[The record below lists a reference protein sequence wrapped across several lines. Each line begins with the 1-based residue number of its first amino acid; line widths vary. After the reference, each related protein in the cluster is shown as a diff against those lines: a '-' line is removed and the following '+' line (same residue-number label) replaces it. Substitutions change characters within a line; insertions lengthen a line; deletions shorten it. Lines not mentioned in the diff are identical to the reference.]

1 MICLRQVCASRVG
14 IPEHTLHR
22 TMNFLPDPQPAS
34 ATHWASLRLPRWG
47 ITALALCTALVCHL
61 PAFAANSGDR
71 KSPTPIKLRIVGGLG
86 GVNQFVRYEEPFWS
100 KDFAT
105 LTQGQATASIVAYD
119 KAGMRTHE
127 VLRLMQ
133 LGVVP
138 FGTALLAGI
147 ATQDSEL
154 NLVDLAGLNPDMA
167 SLRRTLTTARP
178 HLERVMRER
187 HGIEVLAIYVY
198 PAQVTFC
205 IKPFKGLSDL
215 AGRRVRVSN
224 VPQADLI
231 KPFGAVPVYAE
242 FGEIVAQMRSGNID
256 CAITGAMSGNTI
268 GLHEVATHL
277 HSGATTWGLSVFG
290 ANLAAWHALPE
301 SVRTVIKTQL
311 PKVEQAIW
319 ADSEKQTLEG
329 VACNT
334 GKGECVLGKP
344 GRMTEVKATPQD
356 EARLR
361 EAFRT
366 SVLPAWLER
375 CGNACVPVWN
385 TVMAPSVGVMT
396 QTLPAQR

>member
-1 MICLRQVCASRVG
+1 M
-14 IPEHTLHR
+14 HTFHHTINALPCPPDATALHR
-22 TMNFLPDPQPAS
+22 AKPGLRAWEA
-34 ATHWASLRLPRWG
+34 AT
-47 ITALALCTALVCHL
+47 LALCAALACHL
-61 PAFAANSGDR
+61 PANAAPPADG
-71 KSPTPIKLRIVGGLG
+71 KTPAPIKLRIVGGLG

-100 KDFAT
+100 KEFVT
-105 LTQGQATASIVAYD
+105 LTQGQATATIVAYD

-138 FGTALLAGI
+138 FGTALIAGI
-147 ATQDSEL
+147 SAQDPEL
-154 NLVDLAGLNPDMA
+154 VAVDLAGLNPDMA
-167 SLRRTLTTARP
+167 SLRRSVTAFRP

-187 HGIEVLAIYVY
+187 HGVEVLAVYVY

-205 IKPFKGLSDL
+205 TKPFKGLSDL

-224 VPQADLI
+224 AAQADLI

-242 FGEIVAQMRSGNID
+242 FGEIVAQMRSGNVD

-301 SVRTVIKTQL
+301 SVRIVIKTQL

-319 ADSEKQTLEG
+319 TDAEKQTLEG

-356 EARLR
+356 ETRLR

-385 TVMAPSVGVMT
+385 TVMAPTVGIKAE
-396 QTLPAQR
+396 TLPTKR

>member
-1 MICLRQVCASRVG
+1 M
-14 IPEHTLHR
+14 HTLHH
-22 TMNFLPDPQPAS
+22 TMTA
-34 ATHWASLRLPRWG
+34 LPRQPTATTVYRAKPGLHGWG
-47 ITALALCTALVCHL
+47 ATVLALCTALACHL
-61 PAFAANSGDR
+61 PANAATPADS
-71 KSPTPIKLRIVGGLG
+71 KTPAPIKLRIVGGLG
-86 GVNQFVRYEEPFWS
+86 NLNQFVRFEEPFWN
-100 KDFAT
+100 KEFAA
-105 LTQGQATASIVAYD
+105 LTQGQATATLVAYD

-138 FGTALLAGI
+138 FGTAIMSGIVSNDPELA
-147 ATQDSEL
+147 AL
-154 NLVDLAGLNPDMA
+154 DLAGMNPDMA
-167 SLRRTLTTARP
+167 TLRRSVAAFRP

-205 IKPFKGLSDL
+205 TRPFKGLSDL
-215 AGRRVRVSN
+215 AGRRVRISN
-224 VPQADLI
+224 PTQADLI
-231 KPFGAVPVYAE
+231 RPFGAIPVQTEFAE
-242 FGEIVAQMRSGNID
+242 VVANMRSGNVD
-256 CAITGAMSGNTI
+256 CAITGAMSGNTM

-290 ANLAAWHALPE
+290 ANLAAWHALPQ

-356 EARLR
+356 DKRLS

-385 TVMAPSVGVMT
+385 TVMAPTVGIKAE
-396 QTLPAQR
+396 TLPAKR

>member
-1 MICLRQVCASRVG
+1 MHTIHPTLQPQVPNTENR
-14 IPEHTLHR
+14 
-22 TMNFLPDPQPAS
+22 
-34 ATHWASLRLPRWG
+34 RLIGRWRRRCVA
-47 ITALALCTALVCHL
+47 ALALGTTLICQL
-61 PAFAANSGDR
+61 PAQAA
-71 KSPTPIKLRIVGGLG
+71 SPVDSKAAAPTKLRIVGGLG
-86 GVNQFVRYEEPFWS
+86 SLNQFVRFEEPFWN
-100 KDFAT
+100 KEFAT
-105 LTQGQATASIVAYD
+105 LTQGQANATVVAYD

-138 FGTALLAGI
+138 FGTALMSGIVSSDPELA
-147 ATQDSEL
+147 AL
-154 NLVDLAGLNPDMA
+154 DLAGLNPDMA
-167 SLRRTLTTARP
+167 TLRRSVASFRP

-187 HGIEVLAIYVY
+187 HGIQVLAVYVY

-205 IKPFKGLSDL
+205 TKPFKGLSDL
-215 AGRRVRVSN
+215 AGRRVRISN
-224 VPQADLI
+224 PTQADLI
-231 KPFGAVPVYAE
+231 KPFGAIPVQTEFAE
-242 FGEIVAQMRSGNID
+242 MVSQMRSGNVD

-301 SVRTVIKTQL
+301 SVRTVITTQL
-311 PKVEQAIW
+311 PKVEQGIW

-344 GRMTEVKATPQD
+344 GRMAEVKATAQD
-356 EARLR
+356 DQRLR

-366 SVLPAWLER
+366 SVLPAWLAR

-385 TVMAPSVGVMT
+385 NVMAPTVGIKAE
-396 QTLPAQR
+396 TLPPKR